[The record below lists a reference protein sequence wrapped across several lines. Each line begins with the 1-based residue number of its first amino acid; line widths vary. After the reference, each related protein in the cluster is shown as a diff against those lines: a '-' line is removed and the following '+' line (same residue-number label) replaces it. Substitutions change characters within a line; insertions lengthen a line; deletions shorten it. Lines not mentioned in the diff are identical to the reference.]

1 MPAARVLLVANR
13 TAMDEPLLQAV
24 RGRAARGPASFHLLV
39 PATPRGLHRVVDPE
53 DAGRE
58 DARVRLAEALPILS
72 QAAGSRVTGRIGD
85 ANPLAA
91 ISDAHHLQGFDEII
105 LSTSALA
112 LIPLAQARSAQQ
124 GPRARRPRAAR
135 DQRPGGSTRPGLRR
149 GRLTA

>member
-13 TAMDEPLLQAV
+13 TAMDEPLIQAV
-24 RGRAARGPASFHLLV
+24 RGRALRGPASFHLLV

-58 DARVRLAEALPILS
+58 DARTRLAEALPILS
-72 QAAGSRVTGRIGD
+72 EAAGSRVTGHIGD

-105 LSTSALA
+105 LSTLPWRLSRWLKLDLPSKVRGLGVPVLHVTSA
-112 LIPLAQARSAQQ
+112 
-124 GPRARRPRAAR
+124 RPRTPSAPEFAEV
-135 DQRPGGSTRPGLRR
+135 
-149 GRLTA
+149 A